1 VTALQFGTLNNS
13 SINQLVAGFRLP
25 FIFLRQAAFW
35 PQYRNFDPPSPSLL
49 PLRTVPRVVYR
60 QHKTRRAPLNL
71 TYGLHFSTE
80 PQHCQSTSP
89 STPTTTTRANMRS
102 TFILSAFALVA
113 PAMSTGMRVGGREA
127 QELVARMMD
136 PQTMDPM
143 RLSVLSVLKTA
154 MPTGAD
160 APMPT
165 GSNSPKWYQ
174 DLPPDIMILL
184 AQMYPAE
191 PTSDVV
197 SATSAPAA
205 VSSSLPGES
214 SSSSQ
219 AVSGSPTSTASLQ
232 STATPTTQ
240 SMSTGTS
247 GSASPTATASS
258 DGTLPAATQTP
269 TPSPSGLPS
278 AGTRATI
285 RADALATV
293 LGVGVGACFF
303 LFA

>member
-1 VTALQFGTLNNS
+1 M
-13 SINQLVAGFRLP
+13 
-25 FIFLRQAAFW
+25 
-35 PQYRNFDPPSPSLL
+35 
-49 PLRTVPRVVYR
+49 
-60 QHKTRRAPLNL
+60 K
-71 TYGLHFSTE
+71 
-80 PQHCQSTSP
+80 STS
-89 STPTTTTRANMRS
+89 
-102 TFILSAFALVA
+102 ILSAFALVA
-113 PAMSTGMRVGGREA
+113 PAMSTGMRVGGHEARE
-127 QELVARMMD
+127 LMARMMD

-184 AQMYPAE
+184 AQMYPAG

-232 STATPTTQ
+232 STATPT
-240 SMSTGTS
+240 MSTGTS

-269 TPSPSGLPS
+269 TPSPSDLPS

-293 LGVGVGACFF
+293 LGVSVGACFF